1 MRELNNLIKMQWY
14 SLLAVKNYILLVV
27 VIGFITIF
35 TQPTFI
41 AFAGGM
47 ILMAV
52 NYSVIAHEDKSKMGY
67 LIHSLP
73 VGPKKY
79 ILSKYIYGFISI
91 VLVMIITL
99 IIFNIVNIF
108 NIQNLEGITLSTL
121 LMSVLL
127 IGVVINTVTVPV
139 GIIVGFQKA
148 RFIITILAIA
158 PVCFSPTLVTLISSI
173 NINISESTLMILTL
187 IAVAIFTVISY
198 NITSKL
204 YCRRDVK

>member
-52 NYSVIAHEDKSKMGY
+52 NYSVIAYEDKSKMGY

-99 IIFNIVNIF
+99 IIFNI
-108 NIQNLEGITLSTL
+108 QNLEGITLSTL

-148 RFIITILAIA
+148 RSIITILAIA

-204 YCRRDVK
+204 YYRRDVK